1 MRVIIVDDE
10 PVMVRYFTRECQSFP
25 ELSIKGAFTSA
36 EKRWN
41 MQKNQAMKIYYNS

>member
-36 EKRWN
+36 EKALEYAKEN
-41 MQKNQAMKIYYNS
+41 PIEAAF